1 MKNENKTNDMIQV
14 MEYVQQ
20 FVQNA
25 RDVPEDE
32 GIRSVKSVPF

>member
-20 FVQNA
+20 FVPNA
-25 RDVPEDE
+25 RDLPEDE
-32 GIRSVKSVPF
+32 GIRSVKSFSF